1 METYSTGDI
10 ENILNTYLV
19 RIGNILK
26 SLLLAISLEILAI
39 SLDKKLFKSCMIFT
53 LKYFLYGAPTKS
65 QVPYYMLSM
74 HYVCSSPQLCRVFTV
89 NTVLQIRQLKLRLI
103 KWLFQGPQSV
113 CLTSVTLIFLCT
125 TFLSVYHIVS
135 CSLSIFPQ
143 NYHFSSPV
151 TGIFKSFHLSKN

>member
-1 METYSTGDI
+1 MWKHSSGDI

-19 RIGNILK
+19 RIGNIFK
-26 SLLLAISLEILAI
+26 SLLLVLAI

-74 HYVCSSPQLCRVFTV
+74 HYVCSSPQLCRVFTI

-113 CLTSVTLIFLCT
+113 CLTSVPLIFLCT
-125 TFLSVYHIVS
+125 TFLSVYHIV
-135 CSLSIFPQ
+135 LSIFPQ